1 MKRRIFISII
11 ILIILAP
18 LCLLGY
24 LLFKNYYFPNGFSAV
39 YDLKEE
45 SRFITPLKPLGAVGP
60 IYDEW
65 TPGTAQT
72 QLGTFN
78 IERREIYQAV
88 IDEFV
93 YTDIFLPTT
102 LSVVLVPL
110 SVTKKFEK
118 LDLTLLYRADTPELK
133 VCLKISP
140 PPTSPSE
147 RGRDGVSPFGRSPEG
162 RGVNSASGDRVSD
175 DNGDW
180 SCQKF
185 YVDRQAENWFNL
197 TAMWD
202 LANAY
207 QIKPR
212 HYRIGFFLPGISEKN
227 GLFQIRKIEIGAK

>member
-45 SRFITPLKPLGAVGP
+45 SRFITPLKPLSAVGP

-78 IERREIYQAV
+78 IERREIYQAI

-93 YTDIFLPTT
+93 YTDIFLP
-102 LSVVLVPL
+102 
-110 SVTKKFEK
+110 KKFEK

-133 VCLKISP
+133 VCLKI
-140 PPTSPSE
+140 
-147 RGRDGVSPFGRSPEG
+147 G
-162 RGVNSASGDRVSD
+162 AGDKEA
-175 DNGDW
+175 DW
-180 SCQKF
+180 SCQTF
-185 YVDRQAENWFNL
+185 YVDRQAGNWFTL
-197 TAMWD
+197 TATWD
-202 LANAY
+202 LANAE

-227 GLFQIRKIEIGAK
+227 GLFQIQKIEIGAK